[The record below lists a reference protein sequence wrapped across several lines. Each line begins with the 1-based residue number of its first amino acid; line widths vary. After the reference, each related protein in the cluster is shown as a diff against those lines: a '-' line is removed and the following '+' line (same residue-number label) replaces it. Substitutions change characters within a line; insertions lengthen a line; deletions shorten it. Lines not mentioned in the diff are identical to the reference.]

1 MWERRRTGSV
11 RKVSS
16 CAPSTLILSGLFAWG
31 TNSSS
36 SSDVLLFWPPF
47 TTNWGAVH
55 CCVFYLCCPQTPTGE
70 RAAITNGGG
79 GVHNTNLSSC
89 GFNLMT
95 LLERN
100 HENNEFTLC
109 LAFSVIPI
117 EYNTKMEFIPSAAF
131 VVEGDST
138 TSTFAQLRLG
148 EVSSLAP
155 RKYRVHGQ
163 RGKLRL
169 CVCSQLSL
177 VLLVWSS
184 LQTAKTFVWN
194 IKGERAA
201 GNRISVPAKA
211 VLQQQPVEI
220 TPD

>member
-1 MWERRRTGSV
+1 
-11 RKVSS
+11 
-16 CAPSTLILSGLFAWG
+16 
-31 TNSSS
+31 
-36 SSDVLLFWPPF
+36 
-47 TTNWGAVH
+47 
-55 CCVFYLCCPQTPTGE
+55 
-70 RAAITNGGG
+70 
-79 GVHNTNLSSC
+79 
-89 GFNLMT
+89 MT

-138 TSTFAQLRLG
+138 TNTFAQLRLG